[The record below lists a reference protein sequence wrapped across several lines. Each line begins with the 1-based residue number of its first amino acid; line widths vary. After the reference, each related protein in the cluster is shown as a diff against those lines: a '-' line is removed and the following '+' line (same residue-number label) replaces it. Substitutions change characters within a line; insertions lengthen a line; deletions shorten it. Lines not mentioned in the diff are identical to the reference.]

1 MHALEQKI
9 LAEGI
14 VLSEQVLK
22 VDSFLNHQID
32 PDLMFAIGQEFGK
45 LFTGEK
51 ITKILDGTLPDL
63 TEEAYKVALE
73 KDIKNVSKELKKVHE
88 EVTLN

>member
-1 MHALEQKI
+1 M
-9 LAEGI
+9 
-14 VLSEQVLK
+14 
-22 VDSFLNHQID
+22 VDGKNVYKAK
-32 PDLMFAIGQEFGK
+32 DLDEFQ
-45 LFTGEK
+45 EK

-73 KDIKNVSKELKKVHE
+73 KDIKNVSKELKKVYE